1 MIQEDILGQEALL
14 EQWNQA
20 LNYGRIPHAL
30 LLSEAGG
37 YGALRL
43 ARYFAADLICAS
55 FEDPEEK
62 ERSRNR
68 CQKAEHPDLHFVFP
82 VATTDQVKSHPRSEL
97 FLDLWRRF
105 LSQSPYGSLNDWYKT
120 AGLEKKQGLINVEEA
135 EDLMRKMALKSYEG
149 GPKIVIVWEAHKMNS
164 PAANKLLKLIEEP
177 PSGTY
182 IILVSSAPEQLLQ
195 TISSRCQHIRLQ
207 KLSENHIISSL
218 QKAGAHADEALYL
231 AQQSSGDLS
240 KAFEMKEDNSQLEA
254 FEQWFVEWVRTAF
267 RAKGNKAVVENLLDW
282 SAEIAGLGREQQKQ
296 FITYCTQQFRLA
308 LHLNYGLNP
317 TVPSYA
323 ATQFKLDKF
332 AAFVH
337 ENNIEELFSELEKA
351 HYHIERNVSAK
362 MVFTDLSLALTRLI
376 HRNST
381 AL

>member
-1 MIQEDILGQEALL
+1 MLLAQWKEALK
-14 EQWNQA
+14 
-20 LNYGRIPHAL
+20 YGRVPHAL

-37 YGALRL
+37 YGALLL
-43 ARYFAADLICAS
+43 ARYFAADLICS
-55 FEDPEEK
+55 SLEDPAEI

-68 CQKAEHPDLHFVFP
+68 CLKAEHPDLHFVYP

-97 FLDLWRRF
+97 FLQAWRDF
-105 LSQSPYGSLNDWYKT
+105 ISQSPYGSVNEWYRF
-120 AGLEKKQGLINVEEA
+120 AGLEKKQGQINVEEA

-149 GPKIVIVWEAHKMNS
+149 GPKVVLVWEAHKMNT

-182 IILVSSAPEQLLQ
+182 ILLVSTQPEQLLQ

-207 KLSENHIISSL
+207 KLSESQL
-218 QKAGAHADEALYL
+218 FTALEQAGAPADEALHL
-231 AQQSSGDLS
+231 AQQSFGDLS
-240 KAFEMKEDNSQLEA
+240 KAFEMREDNSQLEA
-254 FEQWFVEWVRTAF
+254 FEQWFVEWVRMAF

-282 SAEIAGLGREQQKQ
+282 SVEIAGLGREQQKQ
-296 FITYCTQQFRLA
+296 FIHYCTQQFRLA
-308 LHLNYGLNP
+308 LLLNYGLKP
-317 TVPSYA
+317 TTPTYST
-323 ATQFKLDKF
+323 TQFKLEKF

-337 ENNIEELFSELEKA
+337 ENNIEDLFAELERA

-381 AL
+381 SL